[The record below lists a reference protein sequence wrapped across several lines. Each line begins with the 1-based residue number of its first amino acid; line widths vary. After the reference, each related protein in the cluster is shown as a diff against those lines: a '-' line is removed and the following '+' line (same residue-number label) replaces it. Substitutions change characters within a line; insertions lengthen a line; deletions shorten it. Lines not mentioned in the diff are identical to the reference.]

1 MKLYLPAFA
10 ALSMSLISGAF
21 IPSLKA
27 SELDEKTIIK
37 VSQPVAVDGT
47 VLPAGQYVLKLQD
60 SSPSRNV
67 IFIFNGDE
75 TRLIDTILAI
85 HADRLQPSDK
95 SEFSF
100 YDSREGQPA
109 ALHTWFYPGE
119 TSGFEFLQGR

>member
-10 ALSMSLISGAF
+10 ALSMSLMSGTF

-109 ALHTWFYPGE
+109 ALRTWFYPGE
-119 TSGFEFLQGR
+119 TSGFEFLQGK

>member
-1 MKLYLPAFA
+1 MKRYLPTFAAFA
-10 ALSMSLISGAF
+10 MSLMSSTS

-27 SELDEKTIIK
+27 SETDEKTIIK
-37 VSQPVAVDGT
+37 VSQPIAVDGT

-60 SSPSRNV
+60 SSPRRNV

-95 SEFSF
+95 SEFLF

-119 TSGFEFLQGR
+119 TSGFEFLPGK